1 MPKVT
6 QMTGRTLE
14 GLERVWTDREE
25 TAKMLSDHLAGVGV
39 DPDEYAAANTPD
51 DVLRIP
57 GLEGLAGWDKLK
69 AKYNAENLLL
79 CQLAWLARM
88 NVRIATGHEPIKNLR
103 S

>member
-6 QMTGRTLE
+6 HRTGRTLE
-14 GLERVWTDREE
+14 GLESVWRDRAE
-25 TAKMLSDHLAGVGV
+25 TELMLQNHLRGIGV

-51 DVLRIP
+51 EAFEIP
-57 GLEGLAGWDKLK
+57 GLQGLNGWNKLK
-69 AKYNAENLLL
+69 EKYMAENLLL
-79 CQLAWLARM
+79 AELHWLARV

>member
-6 QMTGRTLE
+6 HMTGRTLE
-14 GLERVWTDREE
+14 GLERVWRDRAE
-25 TAKMLSDHLAGVGV
+25 TAQMLLDHLAGVGV
-39 DPDEYAAANTPD
+39 NPDEYAAANTPD
-51 DVLRIP
+51 DIIAIP
-57 GLEGLAGWDKLK
+57 GLAGLEGWDKLK

-79 CQLAWLARM
+79 CQLAWLARV